1 MPTRGAP
8 DDPPAPFF
16 RAEKAAGAAD
26 GVRTAGTPTVA
37 LGHRVGASDG
47 IHAGWTWDGARLRVE
62 NDRYGMQPLFY
73 WRHAGGICVSPAI
86 ARLLEEGAPAALD
99 GEALAVF
106 FRVGF
111 FLGEDTP
118 FAHIRALPPGAV
130 LEWRAEGSKGAETA
144 HGGGS
149 FTLSSRRA
157 LPSRTLDLP
166 RTALRD
172 GYIDLFSQS
181 IRRRPPPAADFVV
194 PLSGGRD
201 SRHILLELHAQGHR
215 PAYCITARG
224 LPPKGDEDAR
234 IAALLARALGVDHVV
249 VGPPASPLSEERRK
263 NRITSFCSDEH
274 AWLMGVR
281 DRLQP
286 GVAALYDGIGGDT
299 LSTAGLFVTPALLDI
314 FRKGPPERIAHEFI
328 ARFGSASEAA
338 LARMLAPGLARAA
351 SREAAVR
358 RLADELEKH
367 LHAPN
372 PINSF
377 IFWNRTRRE
386 IALAP
391 FAVLAPARTVFAP
404 YLDHDLYD
412 FLAALSVDVVLRGNL
427 HDEAIRRAYPAHAA
441 LPYESAGAGAA
452 AARQVPRGIDRA
464 LRAQIAGSLPAR
476 LMNNAF
482 LLSRLGVGLLAPAR
496 IRWMAPLLTYLGQ
509 LETLGAFATPERK
522 ENSNERTLSV

>member
-1 MPTRGAP
+1 MPTRASP
-8 DDPPAPFF
+8 DDPPVPFF
-16 RAEKAAGAAD
+16 RAERAAGGAD

-47 IHAGWTWDGARLRVE
+47 IHAGWTWDGARLRVGTA
-62 NDRYGMQPLFY
+62 RCGVGP
-73 WRHAGGICVSPAI
+73 RSSGGRAGGFCVARAM
-86 ARLLEEGAPAALD
+86 ARLLGGGAPAALD

-106 FRVGF
+106 FRIGF

-130 LEWRAEGSKGAETA
+130 LEWRAGGGETA

-149 FTLSSRRA
+149 FTLSRRRA
-157 LPSRTLDLP
+157 LPLRTLDLP

-172 GYIDLFSQS
+172 GYIELFRQS

-224 LPPKGDEDAR
+224 LPPKGDEDVR
-234 IAALLARALGVDHVV
+234 IAALLAGALGVDHVV
-249 VGPPASPLSEERRK
+249 VGPPPLPLREERRK

-299 LSTAGLFVTPALLDI
+299 LSTAGLFVTPALLDV
-314 FRKGPPERIAHEFI
+314 FRKEPPERIAHEFI
-328 ARFGSASEAA
+328 ARFGSCSEAA
-338 LARMLAPGLARAA
+338 LARMLAPGLASAA

-358 RLADELEKH
+358 RLAEELEQH

-412 FLAALSVDVVLRGNL
+412 FLAALSVDVVLQGNL

-452 AARQVPRGIDRA
+452 AARQVPRGIDRE

-496 IRWMAPLLTYLGQ
+496 IRWMAPLQTYLGQ
-509 LETLGAFATPERK
+509 LETLGAFATPDRK
-522 ENSNERTLSV
+522 ENSIERTLSV